1 MPRKSS
7 LLFDLVP
14 KCSKVKYL
22 EIMLHELNNPPP
34 VNALEIEARD
44 CVQARLNELKE
55 SPPKKKVS
63 KRKSVQPQEEEG
75 SRKQKRT
82 KTKKT

>member
-1 MPRKSS
+1 MFIKSS
-7 LLFDLVP
+7 LLVDLVP

-44 CVQARLNELKE
+44 YVQARLNELKE
-55 SPPKKKVS
+55 SPPKKKAS
-63 KRKSVQPQEEEG
+63 KG
-75 SRKQKRT
+75 
-82 KTKKT
+82 